1 MDSTDISNQIGA
13 LELGDHLE
21 SHGDGVLESAG
32 EFGGP
37 PTAQTK
43 LQGGCT
49 HMCTFRC
56 IGDGALE
63 AAGADVAIGPSVG
76 ACRPPP
82 TLLRCVSDGALE
94 QASDTTMSGPSRFP
108 TLGPAQGGTC

>member
-1 MDSTDISNQIGA
+1 MNNLSTANSTGITSQIGA
-13 LELGDHLE
+13 LELDDHLE
-21 SHGDGVLESAG
+21 SYGDGALEAAG

-49 HMCTFRC
+49 YMCTLHC

-63 AAGADVAIGPSVG
+63 AAGATTIAPVTNNVPMTIC
-76 ACRPPP
+76 CR
-82 TLLRCVSDGALE
+82 
-94 QASDTTMSGPSRFP
+94 
-108 TLGPAQGGTC
+108 

>member
-1 MDSTDISNQIGA
+1 MDTTDIGSQIGA
-13 LELGDHLE
+13 LELDDHLE
-21 SHGDGVLESAG
+21 SYGDGVLESAG

-49 HMCTFRC
+49 NMCTFRC

-63 AAGADVAIGPSVG
+63 IVADK
-76 ACRPPP
+76 
-82 TLLRCVSDGALE
+82 TLLGVTQNFCY
-94 QASDTTMSGPSRFP
+94 P
-108 TLGPAQGGTC
+108 TKLGCKTYPVQNRIQ